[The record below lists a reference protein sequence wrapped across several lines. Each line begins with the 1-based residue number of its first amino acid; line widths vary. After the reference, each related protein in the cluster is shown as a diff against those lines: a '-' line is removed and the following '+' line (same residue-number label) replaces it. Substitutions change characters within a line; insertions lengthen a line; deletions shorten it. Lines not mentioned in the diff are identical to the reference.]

1 MVELICPTYKC
12 FFFLFLQGQGG
23 PECDFVPHTYS
34 DTNSPTIAPWC
45 VFESMMAPGS
55 HVGVIPT
62 GQFSAPGQTPKTSNA
77 AHFKVSYV
85 GTVSGAIEQMKS
97 AT

>member
-1 MVELICPTYKC
+1 
-12 FFFLFLQGQGG
+12 
-23 PECDFVPHTYS
+23 
-34 DTNSPTIAPWC
+34 
-45 VFESMMAPGS
+45 MMAPGS
-55 HVGVIPT
+55 HIGVIPT

-85 GTVSGAIEQMKS
+85 GAVSGAIEEMKS